1 MGRRNDHARK
11 DIKQMAISAGLE
23 IIEEKGFSGLSTRKV
38 ASRIGYSVGT
48 LYNVFENFDD
58 LVFHINAITL
68 KDLYNYV
75 EENLNSEQGAE
86 AIKKIGASYIDYSIE
101 SSNKWNTLFEYKRPP
116 ESQVPDWYLN
126 KINRLMTIPEQYLMP
141 MFSGDAGTAKKESR
155 ILWGGVHGI
164 CSLGVTHRLGGDNVE
179 VLKAMAYSLIE
190 NYLMGITQSR
200 TS

>member
-1 MGRRNDHARK
+1 MGRRNDHTRK
-11 DIKQMAISAGLE
+11 EIKEMAIKAGLE
-23 IIEEKGFSGLSTRKV
+23 IIEEKGFSNLSTRKV

-48 LYNVFENFDD
+48 LYNVFKNFDD
-58 LVFHINAITL
+58 LVFHINALTL
-68 KDLYNYV
+68 KDLYYYV
-75 EENLNSEQGAE
+75 KEKLNGEQGAE

-141 MFSGDAGTAKKESR
+141 MFSGDAGTAKKVSR